1 MEAATIHDEALQLWG
16 AEAMV
21 AIALYKAAELTAAII
36 QHELQECDDFSVME
50 KVVDVSIMSEQLG
63 LICSP
68 AAALLL
74 PEGATPTLLL
84 TKAMSI
90 FAQPS
95 SLNSASTPEALRS
108 LLSACDMLWPDR
120 ESAEEFQQMKADKLG
135 RLYEKVCAETNR
147 QALGIAE
154 PSTTSEDHSGVAFV
168 ENLDPL
174 PLQLQK
180 TGA

>member
-1 MEAATIHDEALQLWG
+1 MEAAKIYDEALQLWG
-16 AEAMV
+16 AEAVV
-21 AIALYKAAELTAAII
+21 AIALCEAAELTAAII
-36 QHELQECDDFSVME
+36 QHDLQGRDYFSVME
-50 KVVDVSIMSEQLG
+50 KVVDVSILSEQLG

-84 TKAMSI
+84 TKAMST

-95 SLNSASTPEALRS
+95 LFNSASTQEAILS

-120 ESAEEFQQMKADKLG
+120 ESTEEFQQIKEGKLG

-154 PSTTSEDHSGVAFV
+154 QSTISENHSGVAFA
-168 ENLDPL
+168 ENLDTL

>member
-1 MEAATIHDEALQLWG
+1 MEAAEIYDQALQLWG
-16 AEAMV
+16 AEAVV
-21 AIALYKAAELTAAII
+21 AIALCEAAELTVAII
-36 QHELQECDDFSVME
+36 QHDLQGRDDLSVME

-68 AAALLL
+68 ATALLL

-95 SLNSASTPEALRS
+95 LSNSASIQEALRS
-108 LLSACDMLWPDR
+108 LRGACDILWPGR
-120 ESAEEFQQMKADKLG
+120 ESTEEFQQMKADKLG

-154 PSTTSEDHSGVAFV
+154 QSTTSENHSGVASV
-168 ENLDPL
+168 EAGGGSVVARLV
-174 PLQLQK
+174 
-180 TGA
+180 TAV

>member
-1 MEAATIHDEALQLWG
+1 MEAAKIYDQALQLWG
-16 AEAMV
+16 AEAVV
-21 AIALYKAAELTAAII
+21 AIALCEAAELTAAII
-36 QHELQECDDFSVME
+36 KNEFQGRDDLSVME

-68 AAALLL
+68 ATALLL

-90 FAQPS
+90 FAQPDLS
-95 SLNSASTPEALRS
+95 NSASLQEALRS
-108 LLSACDMLWPDR
+108 LRGACDILWPGR
-120 ESAEEFQQMKADKLG
+120 ESTEDFQQMKEDKLG
-135 RLYEKVCAETNR
+135 RLYQKVCAETNR

-154 PSTTSEDHSGVAFV
+154 QSTTSENHSGVAFT
-168 ENLDPL
+168 ENLDTL

>member
-1 MEAATIHDEALQLWG
+1 MEAAKIYDEALQLWG
-16 AEAMV
+16 AEAVV
-21 AIALYKAAELTAAII
+21 AVALCEAAELTAAII
-36 QHELQECDDFSVME
+36 QHDLQGRDYLSVME

-74 PEGATPTLLL
+74 PGGATPTLLL

-95 SLNSASTPEALRS
+95 LSNLASIQEALRS
-108 LLSACDMLWPDR
+108 LLSACDILWPDR
-120 ESAEEFQQMKADKLG
+120 ESTEEFQQMKEGKLG
-135 RLYEKVCAETNR
+135 RLYEKVCAEINR
-147 QALGIAE
+147 QAMGAVE
-154 PSTTSEDHSGVAFV
+154 QSTTSKNHSGVASV
-168 ENLDPL
+168 ENLNPL

>member
-1 MEAATIHDEALQLWG
+1 METAKIYDEALQLWG
-16 AEAMV
+16 AEAVV
-21 AIALYKAAELTAAII
+21 AIALCEAAELTAAII
-36 QHELQECDDFSVME
+36 QHELQGCDDLSVKE
-50 KVVDVSIMSEQLG
+50 KIVDVSIMSEQLG

-95 SLNSASTPEALRS
+95 SLNSASTQEALRS

-120 ESAEEFQQMKADKLG
+120 ESTEEFRQMKADKLG

-154 PSTTSEDHSGVAFV
+154 QSTTSENHLGVAFT
-168 ENLDPL
+168 ENLNTL